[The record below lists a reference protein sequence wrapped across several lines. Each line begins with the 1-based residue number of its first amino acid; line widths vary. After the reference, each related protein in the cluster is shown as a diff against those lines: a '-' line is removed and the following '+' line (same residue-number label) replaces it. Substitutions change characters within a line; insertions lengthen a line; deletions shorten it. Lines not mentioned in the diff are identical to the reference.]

1 MPVITISKII
11 SYWENTKDLPS
22 FFGSSVQA
30 GMLLTPLALLYLILP
45 FGREVNDHYMNYGE
59 FWTSGAGITL
69 FLFVVLDCIGCWGI
83 AARKPNSRWACVF
96 STIMPMIPAV
106 LFHYLSGAAWCKQA
120 TLQAGMVSAII
131 PASIIYAYLFH
142 SSAVRAY
149 FKAGKRDQF

>member
-1 MPVITISKII
+1 
-11 SYWENTKDLPS
+11 
-22 FFGSSVQA
+22 
-30 GMLLTPLALLYLILP
+30 
-45 FGREVNDHYMNYGE
+45 
-59 FWTSGAGITL
+59 
-69 FLFVVLDCIGCWGI
+69 
-83 AARKPNSRWACVF
+83 
-96 STIMPMIPAV
+96 MPMIPAV